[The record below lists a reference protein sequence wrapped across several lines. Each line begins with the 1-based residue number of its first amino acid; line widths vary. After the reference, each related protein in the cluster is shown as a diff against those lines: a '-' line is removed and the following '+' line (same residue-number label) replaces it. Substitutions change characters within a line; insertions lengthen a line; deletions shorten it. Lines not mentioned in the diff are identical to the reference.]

1 MIVVVFGCTFV
12 VLLCSWFSYLLCYFV
27 MYSFVFLCLFL
38 CVGVFEF
45 VLFMF
50 YLVCSSG
57 VKVEKIGKGR
67 ILAGLGDL

>member
-1 MIVVVFGCTFV
+1 M
-12 VLLCSWFSYLLCYFV
+12 LCYFV